1 MTASSVKAISSKASI
16 FGALDDAPMTPARY
30 LYWLL
35 ASGGTFLDGFSV
47 VSLGIAVPLLKRDL
61 AITPTMVG
69 LIGSALVLGAVLGA
83 ALGGVAADRIGRKRA
98 FIVDMGIL
106 AIGSAICAIAPSA
119 ELIIAGQFLL
129 GIGIGIDFPTSSSY
143 VAEIMPKVA
152 RSRMTVATIALQSV
166 GMIAAALVGIAVLKV
181 HPLITDWRILLGV
194 GGILAVLYMLARL
207 HLPESPRWLAEK
219 GRIVEAAV
227 VLSRIAGVSFAPV
240 SAEIATG
247 AGNRLAA
254 TASGKSK
261 ALATL
266 FDPRY
271 RTRTLLVSLPW
282 LMMDVATY
290 GVGLFTPVILGAIHF
305 ASSGFGTI
313 ASVFA
318 DAEGSG
324 LVDLFL
330 LVGFIAGMWAVPRF
344 GRIPMQVAGF
354 AGMAIGMLLL
364 MLATLAGDGPHMHLG
379 LVIGGFVI
387 FNFAMNAGPNATTFT
402 LAPILFP
409 TAIRASASGFAA
421 AAAKV
426 GATFGT
432 FAVPQLQAAW
442 GLMGVL
448 ALMVF
453 VSIGGLV
460 ATAAFAHE
468 VRKEDEIE
476 ESLEDDSGPQ
486 GAHKGG

>member
-1 MTASSVKAISSKASI
+1 VSASTLKAISSKASI
-16 FGALDDAPMTPARY
+16 FGALDDAPMTPALY
-30 LYWLL
+30 LYWSL

-47 VSLGIAVPLLKRDL
+47 VSLGVAVPLLKRDL

-83 ALGGVAADRIGRKRA
+83 AFGGVAADRIGRKRA

-106 AIGSAICAIAPSA
+106 AVGSALCAVAPSSA
-119 ELIIAGQFLL
+119 LIVAGQLL
-129 GIGIGIDFPTSSSY
+129 IGIGIGIDFPTSSSY
-143 VAEIMPKVA
+143 VSEIMPKAA

-166 GMIAAALVGIAVLKV
+166 GMIAAALAGIAVLKV
-181 HPLITDWRILLGV
+181 HPLIADWRILLGA
-194 GGILAVLYMLARL
+194 GGILAVLYMGARL

-219 GRIVEAAV
+219 GQIAEAAV
-227 VLSRIAGVSFAPV
+227 VLSRIAGVSVAPV
-240 SAEIATG
+240 SAETSSG
-247 AGNRLAA
+247 AGERPAA
-254 TASGKSK
+254 TASRKSI

-266 FDPRY
+266 FEPRY

-290 GVGLFTPVILGAIHF
+290 GVGLFTPVILGAMHF
-305 ASSGFGTI
+305 ASPGVGTI

-330 LVGFIAGMWAVPRF
+330 LIGFIAGMWAVPRF

-364 MLATLAGDGPHMHLG
+364 VMAVLANDGAQMHLG

-432 FAVPQLQAAW
+432 FVVPQLQAAW
-442 GLMGVL
+442 GLVGVL
-448 ALMVF
+448 ALMAL
-453 VSIGGLV
+453 VSVGGLV

-476 ESLEDDSGPQ
+476 EALEDDSG
-486 GAHKGG
+486 GK